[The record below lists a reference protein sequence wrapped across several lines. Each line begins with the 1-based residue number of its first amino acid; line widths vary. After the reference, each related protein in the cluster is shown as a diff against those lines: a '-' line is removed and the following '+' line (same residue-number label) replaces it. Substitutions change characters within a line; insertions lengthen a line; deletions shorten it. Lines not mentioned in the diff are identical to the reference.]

1 MNVASAAAPPSLL
14 DKPAEP
20 PRIDLAPGRLTIHA
34 DNSSLADILH
44 RLTSDSG
51 MTVDGLGGDQRI
63 FGSYG
68 PGDPQEVLS
77 TLLDG
82 SGYNV
87 VMVGRTE
94 TGTPRQISLTPRGA
108 GLPSS
113 GPSRPQQIAQDEDN
127 DDEAQQPIEPPG
139 APQPPQEHP
148 SSRTTACALRSKC
161 SRRCSRCASN
171 SSCSSNSSC
180 NQLLLS
186 NSKALRA
193 DTQPAGRSSL
203 RALVVIR
210 GEFKS
215 GSKTLG
221 RWIGRL
227 APHTLSVFSS
237 EERVWARSR
246 YLLFAATTAV
256 AAGRIPTAGDD
267 CRSLGCQRNKED
279 CRKREYECFG
289 FHKDQL
295 L

>member
-1 MNVASAAAPPSLL
+1 MTPMNHRGMRAVFWSGCTLLALSTPALAQEVFPPDTNTPPRHHRLQGSETRADQPSPFAPAASAPTPAPQTPPVNVASAAAPPSLL
-14 DKPAEP
+14 DKPAGP

-113 GPSRPQQIAQDEDN
+113 GPSRPQQMAQDEDN
-127 DDEAQQPIEPPG
+127 DDEVQQPIEPPG
-139 APQPPQEHP
+139 APQPPQETPHDP
-148 SSRTTACALRSKC
+148 NNGVRTPQQMLQEMQQMRQQQQQQQQ
-161 SRRCSRCASN
+161 
-171 SSCSSNSSC
+171 
-180 NQLLLS
+180 QLQS
-186 NSKALRA
+186 
-193 DTQPAGRSSL
+193 
-203 RALVVIR
+203 
-210 GEFKS
+210 
-215 GSKTLG
+215 
-221 RWIGRL
+221 
-227 APHTLSVFSS
+227 AP
-237 EERVWARSR
+237 
-246 YLLFAATTAV
+246 
-256 AAGRIPTAGDD
+256 P
-267 CRSLGCQRNKED
+267 Q
-279 CRKREYECFG
+279 
-289 FHKDQL
+289 QQ
-295 L
+295 

>member
-1 MNVASAAAPPSLL
+1 MTPMNHRGMRAVFWSGCALLALSTPALAQVVFPPDTNTPPRHHHLQGSETRADQPSPSAPAASAPAASAPTAAPQTSPVNVASAAVPPSLL

-127 DDEAQQPIEPPG
+127 DDEVQQPIEPPG
-139 APQPPQEHP
+139 APQPPQEEQPHQP
-148 SSRTTACALRSKC
+148 NNGVRTPQEMLQEMQQM
-161 SRRCSRCASN
+161 RRQQ
-171 SSCSSNSSC
+171 
-180 NQLLLS
+180 QLQQQQQLQS
-186 NSKALRA
+186 
-193 DTQPAGRSSL
+193 
-203 RALVVIR
+203 
-210 GEFKS
+210 
-215 GSKTLG
+215 
-221 RWIGRL
+221 
-227 APHTLSVFSS
+227 AP
-237 EERVWARSR
+237 
-246 YLLFAATTAV
+246 
-256 AAGRIPTAGDD
+256 P
-267 CRSLGCQRNKED
+267 Q
-279 CRKREYECFG
+279 
-289 FHKDQL
+289 Q
-295 L
+295 

>member
-1 MNVASAAAPPSLL
+1 MTPMNHRGIRAVFLSGCTLLALSTPVFSQVAGPMGTYTPPRHHHLQGSETRAEQPSPSAPAVAVPAPTPETPPVNVASAAAPPSLL

-108 GLPSS
+108 AVPSS
-113 GPSRPQQIAQDEDN
+113 GT
-127 DDEAQQPIEPPG
+127 
-139 APQPPQEHP
+139 QPPPAGRPGRRQRRRGSAADRATRRP
-148 SSRTTACALRSKC
+148 ATAGRKNNPGSRTTACALRSRC

-171 SSCSSNSSC
+171 SNCSSNSSC

-186 NSKALRA
+186 SKALA
-193 DTQPAGRSSL
+193 SA
-203 RALVVIR
+203 
-210 GEFKS
+210 
-215 GSKTLG
+215 
-221 RWIGRL
+221 
-227 APHTLSVFSS
+227 
-237 EERVWARSR
+237 
-246 YLLFAATTAV
+246 
-256 AAGRIPTAGDD
+256 
-267 CRSLGCQRNKED
+267 
-279 CRKREYECFG
+279 
-289 FHKDQL
+289 
-295 L
+295 